1 MTRAMA
7 RWLLAQRLW
16 ALAHA
21 ARSPADAYRIAA
33 LADAV
38 EASRNLRDPEE
49 RRRLAAC
56 LRDARYWRRE
66 RIARRSD
73 QSARGEVPA
82 VVRP

>member
-1 MTRAMA
+1 MTRAMT

-16 ALAHA
+16 SIAHA
-21 ARSPADAYRIAA
+21 ARSPAEAYRVAA

-56 LRDARYWRRE
+56 LRDARYWRHE
-66 RIARRSD
+66 RIARRCQ

-82 VVRP
+82 VVRA

>member
-1 MTRAMA
+1 MTRAMT

-16 ALAHA
+16 ALAQA

-49 RRRLAAC
+49 RRHLAAC

-66 RIARRSD
+66 RIARRCQ

-82 VVRP
+82 VVRS